1 MLWNRNIIYV
11 ISIHVKIN
19 KLYTILKIYGPEEI
33 FIYMHGQMHFFVAE
47 IHCSK
52 NFYDKLI
59 YEVVN
64 LYIFDI
70 IKYIIERRDIMWKEF
85 KQFALKGNVIDLAV
99 GIIIGGAFNKIVTSL
114 VADIIMPIVGL
125 LMGGIDLKGYSI
137 TFREAK
143 INIGMFAQNIIDFL
157 IIAFS
162 VFILVK
168 TVNKL
173 TSLRKAEE
181 KVEEEKKPTMDQ
193 VLLTEIRDL
202 LKKSNNEC

>member
-1 MLWNRNIIYV
+1 M
-11 ISIHVKIN
+11 
-19 KLYTILKIYGPEEI
+19 P
-33 FIYMHGQMHFFVAE
+33 GQLHFFVAE

-59 YEVVN
+59 HEVVN
-64 LYIFDI
+64 LYLFDI

-114 VADIIMPIVGL
+114 VQDVITPILGL
-125 LMGGIDLKGYSI
+125 LLGRIDFKNYV
-137 TFREAK
+137 
-143 INIGMFAQNIIDFL
+143 INVGKDPIKIGMFAQNIIDFL
-157 IIAFS
+157 IVAFS

-193 VLLTEIRDL
+193 VLLAEIRDL